1 MGYGAYFAKDE
12 KVVNRCDQAMWV
24 CFYIYMA
31 MAIAFVLSLLVSL
44 VCSNIIH
51 TLHIIAIILGTI
63 FLFGAWGCDLGIS
76 INDEEQMTK
85 LADKCF
91 KTIIVEL
98 IIYVL
103 IVWWVMPYVFSS

>member
-1 MGYGAYFAKDE
+1 MGLLLHLYDYGDSVCAFAY
-12 KVVNRCDQAMWV
+12 CQLG
-24 CFYIYMA
+24 
-31 MAIAFVLSLLVSL
+31 VLNMTHALE
-44 VCSNIIH
+44 
-51 TLHIIAIILGTI
+51 IIAIVVGTI

-76 INDEEQMTK
+76 LNDEEQMTK

-91 KTIIVEL
+91 KTIVVEL

>member
-1 MGYGAYFAKDE
+1 MTHALE
-12 KVVNRCDQAMWV
+12 
-24 CFYIYMA
+24 
-31 MAIAFVLSLLVSL
+31 
-44 VCSNIIH
+44 
-51 TLHIIAIILGTI
+51 IIAIVVGTI

-76 INDEEQMTK
+76 LNDEEQMTK

-91 KTIIVEL
+91 KTIVVEL